1 MAYLTNTTPPR
12 LVGQAISEQ
21 TARVFKM
28 EGTDAVASV
37 QVSGYITDGGKY
49 GMKVGDRMEYTDT
62 NLGILSF
69 LMVETVSS
77 TYPGAVDLSDT
88 TTVGST
94 TNSN

>member
-12 LVGQAISEQ
+12 LARQTMGEQ
-21 TARVFKM
+21 TARVWAM
-28 EGTDAVASV
+28 EGTDAVATV
-37 QVSGYITDGGKY
+37 QVAGYITDGGKY
-49 GMKVGDRMEYTDT
+49 GMKVSDRMEYTDT

-69 LMVETVSS
+69 LMVESVSS